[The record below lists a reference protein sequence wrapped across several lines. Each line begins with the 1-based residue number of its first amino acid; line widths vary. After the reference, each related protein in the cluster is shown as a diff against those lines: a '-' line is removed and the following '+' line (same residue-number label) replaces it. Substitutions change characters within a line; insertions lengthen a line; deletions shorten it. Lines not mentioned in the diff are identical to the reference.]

1 MPNQKELDKTYLQMA
16 ETWGKLSKAERKK
29 VGCLIVK
36 DGQIISD
43 GYNGT
48 PAGYDNN
55 CETVNE
61 NFHPLAKNKLETR
74 QEVLHAES
82 NALMKLA
89 KSTNSSADST
99 VYLTMSPCFECSKLM
114 IQAGVK
120 RLVYSEAYRNS
131 DGIEFLKENG
141 IEICHYPSGAI
152 SNEDLVSAFTEATI
166 AAQEYSKIFTEEHP
180 SQKQKKRDLCEKE
193 EST

>member
-1 MPNQKELDKTYLQMA
+1 MPKQTQLDVTYLKMA
-16 ETWGKLSKAERKK
+16 NEWGQLSKARRRK

-55 CETVNE
+55 CEY
-61 NFHPLAKNKLETR
+61 ETR
-74 QEVLHAES
+74 FGYETRPEVLHAES

-89 KSTNSSADST
+89 KSTNSSRDST
-99 VYLTMSPCFECSKLM
+99 IYLTMSPCFECAKLI

-120 RLVYSEAYRNS
+120 RVVYSEIYRIEK
-131 DGIEFLKENG
+131 GIEFLRSNDVIAEM
-141 IEICHYPSGAI
+141 H
-152 SNEDLVSAFTEATI
+152 NEDLH
-166 AAQEYSKIFTEEHP
+166 K
-180 SQKQKKRDLCEKE
+180 
-193 EST
+193 

>member
-1 MPNQKELDKTYLQMA
+1 MPKQIELDITYLKMA
-16 ETWGKLSKAERKK
+16 DVWGQLSKAKRKK

-55 CETVNE
+55 CEY
-61 NFHPLAKNKLETR
+61 ETR
-74 QEVLHAES
+74 FGYETKPEVLHAES

-89 KSTNSSADST
+89 KSTNSSKDST
-99 VYLTMSPCFECSKLM
+99 IYLAMSPCFDCAKLI

-120 RLVYSEAYRNS
+120 RVVYSDTYRIET
-131 DGIEFLKENG
+131 GIDFLRRNNV
-141 IEICHYPSGAI
+141 IA
-152 SNEDLVSAFTEATI
+152 DLVTI
-166 AAQEYSKIFTEEHP
+166 NELT
-180 SQKQKKRDLCEKE
+180 
-193 EST
+193 